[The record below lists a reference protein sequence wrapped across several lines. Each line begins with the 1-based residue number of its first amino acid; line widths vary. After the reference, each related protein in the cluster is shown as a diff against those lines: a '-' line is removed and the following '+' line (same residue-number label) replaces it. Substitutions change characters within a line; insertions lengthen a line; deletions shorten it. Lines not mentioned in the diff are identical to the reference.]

1 MKTSEEG
8 ESGVGAHHQH
18 AERRADSDGS
28 GDEMHT
34 GEEQRAV
41 EKRGERAVGDE
52 ESGGVEEPDSGRE
65 GGEESAGEG
74 VEGEGLLHE
83 SEEGERRGEG
93 RRKGA
98 KRD

>member
-34 GEEQRAV
+34 SEEQRAV

-93 RRKGA
+93 RREGA